1 VWDNTVVVMVG
12 GIEGAWILRQVIV
25 RYILCS
31 SLCLCARRAQNGNAL
46 RNEAVT
52 GVSHSAAR
60 AYLPR
65 ELGGGQGEPNPRL
78 QEHECSATL
87 HDSAELFMRRV
98 QEKDL

>member
-1 VWDNTVVVMVG
+1 MVMFG
-12 GIEGAWILRQVIV
+12 GNEGALDPSTGHRQV
-25 RYILCS
+25 YLCS

-65 ELGGGQGEPNPRL
+65 ELEGRIGRAKSEAAG
-78 QEHECSATL
+78 T
-87 HDSAELFMRRV
+87 
-98 QEKDL
+98 